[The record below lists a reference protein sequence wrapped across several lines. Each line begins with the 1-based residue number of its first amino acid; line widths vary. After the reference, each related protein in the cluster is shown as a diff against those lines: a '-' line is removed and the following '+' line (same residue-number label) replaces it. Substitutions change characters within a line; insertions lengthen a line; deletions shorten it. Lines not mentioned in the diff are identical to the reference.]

1 FGAEFRNEVFEVIE
15 GTLDSYD
22 GGGADSFSGNA
33 PQNSGKFNRYN
44 FGGYF
49 SLDFDVSEDFLLS
62 GTIRTE
68 NYSDFGNTFVY
79 KLSSRYKIDDYTI
92 RGSYSTG
99 FRAPTLHQ
107 IFTQKAQYSFV
118 PGSGIQ
124 VGGLI
129 NNVST
134 QAKLLGIPELD
145 AEESTNFTIGVGGRI
160 TNDLS
165 FTVDYYNISV
175 KDRIVLGTE
184 IGATGDP
191 TNPLDILLTSNNL
204 SDVSF
209 FSNAIDT
216 RTSGIDV
223 VVSQRNI
230 SLGNGELDLNLS
242 GNYTIQNERDGAVNN
257 IPLVANA
264 GQSVVNETQEALFF
278 TSRPKT
284 KWILGANYDI
294 DKFGFSLNNTYFGKT
309 TFQQQGMSSD
319 IFTEFTPKIVTDL
332 GVNFNASEK
341 ITLALNV
348 NNLLN
353 VLPEWSFVS
362 KNAAGD
368 AILADPAQV
377 QDQSNLITF
386 NQRYSQMTYDGYH
399 FSQLGTM
406 FNLSLNYK
414 F

>member
-1 FGAEFRNEVFEVIE
+1 M
-15 GTLDSYD
+15 DY
-22 GGGADSFSGNA
+22 
-33 PQNSGKFNRYN
+33 
-44 FGGYF
+44 
-49 SLDFDVSEDFLLS
+49 DVSDALLVS
-62 GTIRTE
+62 GTVRTE

-79 KLSSRYKIDDYTI
+79 KLSSRLKLNDQLTV
-92 RGSYSTG
+92 RSSLSTG

-145 AEESTNFTIGVGGRI
+145 AETSNNFTVGLGGKLDNGV
-160 TNDLS
+160 S
-165 FTVDYYNISV
+165 FTIDYYNIAV

-184 IGATGDP
+184 IGPTGDG
-191 TNPLDILLTSNNL
+191 TNPLDVLLLENNL

-216 RTSGIDV
+216 KTSGIDLV
-223 VVSQRNI
+223 LNKRNI
-230 SLGNGELDLNLS
+230 AVGNGKLNMNLS

-257 IPLVANA
+257 IPLVALA

-278 TSRPKT
+278 TSRPRT
-284 KWILGANYDI
+284 KWILGSSYVTGSWEWA
-294 DKFGFSLNNTYFGKT
+294 LNNTYFGKT
-309 TFQQQGMSSD
+309 TFKQQGMSSD
-319 IFTEFTPKIVTDL
+319 LRTEFTPNVVTDL
-332 GVNFNASEK
+332 AVTYHATEK
-341 ITLALNV
+341 TSLSLNV
-348 NNLLN
+348 NNLFN
-353 VLPEWSFVS
+353 ILPEWEF
-362 KNAAGD
+362 KAENAAGQALID
-368 AILADPAQV
+368 DTSLNSYGITNIQE
-377 QDQSNLITF
+377 QSNLITF
-386 NQRYSQMTYDGYH
+386 NQRYSRMTYDGYH